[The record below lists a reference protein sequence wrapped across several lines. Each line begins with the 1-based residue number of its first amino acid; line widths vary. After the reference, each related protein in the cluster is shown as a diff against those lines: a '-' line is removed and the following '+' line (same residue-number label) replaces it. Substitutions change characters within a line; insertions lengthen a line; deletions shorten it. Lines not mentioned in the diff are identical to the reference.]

1 MLGFVVLIVSSGL
14 FTKFYRNSA
23 FPRSVKKGVKNF
35 HRWFAYIIVVIFK
48 VNVLWSWYYSPPMAA
63 FACIMAWEVLCLLIW
78 VYLKFFIKK
87 VEGTVVDM
95 RTKLGSVDK
104 IVNAKTTSSIK

>member
-1 MLGFVVLIVSSGL
+1 
-14 FTKFYRNSA
+14 
-23 FPRSVKKGVKNF
+23 
-35 HRWFAYIIVVIFK
+35 
-48 VNVLWSWYYSPPMAA
+48 MAA
-63 FACIMAWEVLCLLIW
+63 FACIMAWEVLCLLTW
-78 VYLKFFIKK
+78 VYLKFFIEK